1 METTYPHLKAYCQQK
16 GFEFQIVDMRWGIRD
31 EATNDHMT
39 TEICLQEIANC
50 QKYSAGPNFLV
61 CRFIPHILVRNV
73 KLLESTVNVEFFIF
87 MNAGSNILFGY

>member
-1 METTYPHLKAYCQQK
+1 MMETTYPHLKAYCQQK

-61 CRFIPHILVRNV
+61 FICLYQDHAPANNLIW
-73 KLLESTVNVEFFIF
+73 
-87 MNAGSNILFGY
+87 GGG

>member
-1 METTYPHLKAYCQQK
+1 MHERNRMMETTFPRLKEYCQQR

-39 TEICLQEIANC
+39 TEICLYELANC

-61 CRFIPHILVRNV
+61 CLI
-73 KLLESTVNVEFFIF
+73 
-87 MNAGSNILFGY
+87 